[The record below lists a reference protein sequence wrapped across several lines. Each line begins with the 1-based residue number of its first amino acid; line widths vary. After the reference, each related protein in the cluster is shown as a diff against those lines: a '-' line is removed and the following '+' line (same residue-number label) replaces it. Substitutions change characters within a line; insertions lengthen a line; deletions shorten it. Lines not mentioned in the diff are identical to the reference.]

1 MANPFDRFDVNPFD
15 QFDTPLPETPIAPA
29 EPTLGSSVLGGMVA
43 PVLPETAPVP
53 IMPRGRR
60 VTVGLGDGVL
70 QAPAMPV
77 IEGVAANPFDRFDES
92 TAAGDWRAG
101 MLQAGQIIPG
111 IKAAGGLIE
120 ARVGPSDVRMV
131 TAEAQA
137 LSDIDSE
144 IEVLK
149 NQIAQFGQA
158 GAPRIPSDQRNAI
171 IADMRDLSLQRNQL
185 AMLAGEGVAEQRIAE
200 STREAESGVAAI
212 AEALPEIIS
221 RTEQIQNIPMN
232 LAAAAIGEAE
242 TFGEGFEA
250 FKEDPLGA
258 IRSFTLRSAPASLPT
273 VGAAIGGSFIGGP
286 AVAAAL
292 AGGTGAS
299 TEFGMSVAQDMETI
313 MRDAGVEVGST
324 EAITDFIA
332 SNPEALEGVI
342 GKAGTR
348 SGIIGLTDAIS
359 GGFTGRIASH
369 FAKSTVGKRLAAV
382 IAGGGVE
389 AAMEGV
395 GEGLAGRVTEGEWN
409 PGEIMAEVLGA
420 GGQGF
425 VTTGGQLIAEI
436 ARKSPQQLVAA
447 APEPAPAIGDIV
459 AQRLQAMRAEAEAPI
474 QPQAQPAPEAPTVPV
489 QPIAPP
495 QVGIAPE
502 APTAAPQAPVAPP
515 EAVPVVTPTPTAG
528 PEAQV
533 APITP
538 EAPVAPA
545 PIPTVDTP
553 RLQEPQKKPLTYR
566 IKQEIKIH
574 PEGEFAAE
582 LRAAGITSRTNPGLF
597 SRDGQRDLDNLPASE
612 WSDLA
617 QSIGVEGQYLSRQG
631 LIDALIGEASGVPVQ
646 NAEQQRL
653 QEEMDAEAAL
663 EEYQAA
669 IDAETQVEPVA
680 QDPILIQNPVID
692 SPEKDMRTPR
702 EREEDVSLAVD
713 EMVGVAAIEDY
724 VGPEVRQEVIQDLV
738 DNGGDVE
745 TAIRTAINRRIE
757 YVEEIGISEAPTP
770 EGAAL
775 DAERQ
780 ERAAREA
787 IPEDTGRIGQV
798 PARRGTEEGGAID
811 VTPEGRQMVIP
822 GAEQITDKQRAERA
836 QEAPMRGRAE
846 PTPEGGLFDD
856 DARKQIDIFDQPTE
870 KTHPAVQNEDGTP
883 KTLYH
888 GTSETFEEFQAPTRK
903 EGEHEFRADRDIGVF
918 LTSDPEAASYYAAEG
933 DRDTRNI
940 RPVKVHMTNPFI
952 YDYEGRKK
960 DSALNIRLADKAKA
974 AGHDGLI
981 LRNVKDTPQLT
992 NVTEDV
998 YVAFDP
1004 AQVSSVF
1011 DKKPV
1016 APKKKA
1022 LVLKE
1027 VAEVEEVK
1035 KKAPTTKKPQPKG
1048 TLAPTFLAF
1057 SFSNRNSVYEAAFRA
1072 AGIEPDKARLMT
1084 VDQQI
1089 AALRRVILSKF
1100 GVRVVMPKMLVTRK
1114 TITGRKAQVAKQQIG
1129 YRDAIDQMLDA
1140 YRQMTMLAHIF
1151 GVPESAIG
1159 LTDKNGTKITLS
1171 LVRRLR
1177 GALGSYSGGERTIAL
1192 PGRSNSFA
1200 HEWGHAFDH
1209 WLSGFLMDLPVNEV
1223 ENLLSRDVFNDGIQ
1237 PGSTRSSEVAQAFVG
1252 LLQTLFGDSAK
1263 MAMMQIDLQQQAT
1276 DTLKNGKPSPKAKRA
1291 MKALKDIESGKKL
1304 PKEVLNDYFKTS
1316 AEFDKMFGAKGYF
1329 TDPAEML
1336 ARAFETFAGVKAS
1349 MVSDLPTSFL
1359 SKPDWAY
1366 TESEETRS
1374 RMTFPRGVDAERVF
1388 LSIERLGDELRD
1400 SEIFGTEGIAQ
1411 KPEDVDVF
1419 DMRHWDKWKPKGSLL
1434 AQEREAWRKNKD
1446 TLEAVET
1453 DQTKMRKLRDWASYY
1468 ASTVNGNLRGIV
1480 RRQPVK
1486 ARKSLTNLLDMFM
1499 KDPGSGRDTGVSWER
1514 AVEAWAKRMT
1524 NRFENIT
1531 TAFNLQRLNKK
1542 EMLELRRLLTVSGAS
1557 SDNANLVKAAA
1568 SLRRMLD
1575 ETWRYLDSAGVKIGY
1590 VKNGWLPRIIDMD
1603 VALAK
1608 AGDFKKQ
1615 AAKVYSIMFDRDVRQ
1630 AELEYQ
1636 ISDVRRLTA
1645 QLTRATRTDEH
1656 GESFRVNLF
1665 SPDEITQIKAW
1676 RKALNAVTKAEKAA
1690 KEDPSKIDAV
1700 EEATEAFMEV
1710 HAEVLDIMDKVFSEE
1725 SARAWHA
1732 KILMGG
1738 PMDFDTKGPDSGFT
1752 KKRKMPAETDELM
1765 IDFYSGDPLS
1775 LIQQYLHMAPRRAE
1789 YVRRDTSSDGKSGK
1803 IERLLA
1809 NAESHGADGR
1819 DIREIR
1825 NSINMLTGRSSAPT
1839 HAASQWVG
1847 GWVYVAATVTLLK
1860 RAFFSSW
1867 AEPLAA
1873 GLRTG
1878 NPRDS
1883 LRAMTAFMGQMVR
1896 TGKARDRVELA
1907 RIIGLV
1913 TSAQHES
1920 IMMNRFGGDINPNSK
1935 QGKILANFFK
1945 YTLLTGLTNMQRMSM
1960 MAVSANAIR
1969 RHLEAAIHKKS
1980 KWSIEELNEIG
1991 IGEEH
1996 HQSLLDWINS
2006 LEGDIPKADD
2016 MIGVDGGFY
2025 NEAAALWAS
2034 ATGELVQQIIQNPTR
2049 YNRPTAAM
2057 DSKFRMMYGITGFIY
2072 AFHSNVIAPTFK
2084 RHIEE
2089 RGDTESLAKYVA
2101 RSGVGSVRN
2110 LAIAAPSVAALYTG
2124 HLLVTMLREALFN
2137 ADKWKELE
2145 EDDDEDALMNW
2156 LLGRTF
2162 ARTGLIGAWDIPYN
2176 LYTGV
2181 KYSRDLAGAYA
2192 GPHTSW
2198 ALSSIEDIVR
2208 LGSDRNA
2215 ASTNTGEWNA
2225 LDTVLE
2231 LLMETG
2237 SSLAISSMP
2246 GGSIASPV
2254 YGGAM
2259 WAIDAYNPSDVLTD
2273 MLIGPKGTRH
2283 GKGDLPWWEVG
2294 D

>member
-1 MANPFDRFDVNPFD
+1 MADFMTDDEFFNSKPFMTDAEFLGPPG
-15 QFDTPLPETPIAPA
+15 QGLPPPQPTPIAPA
-29 EPTLGSSVLGGMVA
+29 EPTLGSMLLGGMVA
-43 PVLPETAPVP
+43 PVLPQTAPVP

-60 VTVGLGDGVL
+60 VNVGLGDAVL
-70 QAPAMPV
+70 AAPAMPV
-77 IEGVAANPFDRFDES
+77 TEGVAANPFDRFDAS
-92 TAAGDWRAG
+92 TVAGDWEAG

-111 IKAAGGLIE
+111 IKAAGG
-120 ARVGPSDVRMV
+120 V
-131 TAEAQA
+131 
-137 LSDIDSE
+137 SDIIAANREQAFLMEQGAAMETISQE
-144 IEVLK
+144 IDTLKSTLVASHAEGGTPFPKAEEDAMMARLIDLTGQMDQLGTLASLEGEV
-149 NQIAQFGQA
+149 
-158 GAPRIPSDQRNAI
+158 PRRMDYIDPLREKGVST
-171 IADMRDLSLQRNQL
+171 L
-185 AMLAGEGVAEQRIAE
+185 AEN
-200 STREAESGVAAI
+200 
-212 AEALPEIIS
+212 LPEIIS

-286 AVAAAL
+286 PVAAL
-292 AGGTGAS
+292 AAYGTGSS
-299 TEFGMSVAQDMETI
+299 TEFGMSVAQDMETV
-313 MRDAGVEVGST
+313 MRDAGIDVGS
-324 EAITDFIA
+324 EQAITDFIA
-332 SNPEALEGVI
+332 ANPEALEGII

-348 SGIIGLTDAIS
+348 AGVIGLADAIS
-359 GGFTGRIASH
+359 GGFTGRIAKT
-369 FAKSTVGKRLAAV
+369 FASSTVGKRLASV

-389 AAMEGV
+389 AVMEGV
-395 GEGLAGRVTEGEWN
+395 GEGVAGRVTEGEWN

-420 GGQGF
+420 GGQGS

-436 ARKSPQQLVAA
+436 ARKSPQQLEIPT
-447 APEPAPAIGDIV
+447 APEPAPAIGDII
-459 AQRLQAMRAEAEAPI
+459 AQRLEAMRAEAPI
-474 QPQAQPAPEAPTVPV
+474 QPQAQPAPEAPAAPV
-489 QPIAPP
+489 QPVAPP

-502 APTAAPQAPVAPP
+502 APTAAPQAPVAPLG
-515 EAVPVVTPTPTAG
+515 AVPVVTPTPTAA

-533 APITP
+533 APEVPVVPAPAP
-538 EAPVAPA
+538 EVDPDVQAPQAPDTQAQEPAVVPAQAEPVAAQAVPEKPVAPSKPEDA
-545 PIPTVDTP
+545 PIVT
-553 RLQEPQKKPLTYR
+553 
-566 IKQEIKIH
+566 
-574 PEGEFAAE
+574 
-582 LRAAGITSRTNPGLF
+582 
-597 SRDGQRDLDNLPASE
+597 SE
-612 WSDLA
+612 WTET
-617 QSIGVEGQYLSRQG
+617 EG
-631 LIDALIGEASGVPVQ
+631 
-646 NAEQQRL
+646 
-653 QEEMDAEAAL
+653 
-663 EEYQAA
+663 
-669 IDAETQVEPVA
+669 
-680 QDPILIQNPVID
+680 
-692 SPEKDMRTPR
+692 
-702 EREEDVSLAVD
+702 
-713 EMVGVAAIEDY
+713 
-724 VGPEVRQEVIQDLV
+724 
-738 DNGGDVE
+738 
-745 TAIRTAINRRIE
+745 
-757 YVEEIGISEAPTP
+757 P
-770 EGAAL
+770 EGAAQPL
-775 DAERQ
+775 MENTRTGEVITSAEFDERVAAQ
-780 ERAAREA
+780 EEVTAPEDVEAAAPPAEVTAPVQEPGNWRASTSRIESFGKTLG
-787 IPEDTGRIGQV
+787 IPESEITGTVDQMVATVEAKVAEINETAPPSELPSK
-798 PARRGTEEGGAID
+798 PATAAPEA
-811 VTPEGRQMVIP
+811 VSTQKQANAALPEGVRAVRRNPENTSEWTLLGDNAEVIGTFMSTSP
-822 GAEQITDKQRAERA
+822 DGIDAATLSDMERGQRPQA
-836 QEAPMRGRAE
+836 APMPAKE
-846 PTPEGGLFDD
+846 
-856 DARKQIDIFDQPTE
+856 
-870 KTHPAVQNEDGTP
+870 THPAVQNEDGSP

-888 GTSETFEEFQAPTRK
+888 GTSDVFEEFQAPTLK
-903 EGEHEFRADRDIGVF
+903 EGEHEFRADSDIGVF

-933 DRDTRNI
+933 DKDTRNI
-940 RPVKVHMTNPFI
+940 RPVKVQMTNPLI

-960 DSALNIRLADKAKA
+960 DSALNRRLADQAKA

-1011 DKKPV
+1011 EKKGKKKPIV
-1016 APKKKA
+1016 A
-1022 LVLKE
+1022 KE
-1027 VAEVEEVK
+1027 IAPDEAK

-1048 TLAPTFLAF
+1048 SLAPTFLGF

-1072 AGIEPDKARLMT
+1072 AGIDPDKARLMT

-1089 AALRRVILSKF
+1089 AALRRVILAKF
-1100 GVRVVMPKMLVTRK
+1100 GVRVVMPKMLVSRK
-1114 TITGRKAQVAKQQIG
+1114 TITGRKTQIEKQQIG

-1151 GVPESAIG
+1151 GVPEKAIG
-1159 LTDKNGTKITLS
+1159 LTDKNGTQITLS

-1209 WLSGFLMDLPVNEV
+1209 WLSGFLMDMPVDEV

-1252 LLQTLFGDSAK
+1252 LLQSLFGDSAK

-1291 MKALKDIESGKKL
+1291 MKALDDIKSGKRL
-1304 PKEVLNDYFKTS
+1304 PREVTNDFFKTS
-1316 AEFDKMFGAKGYF
+1316 LEYDKMFNTKGYF

-1366 TESEETRS
+1366 TGSEEQRAK
-1374 RMTFPRGVDAERVF
+1374 MTFPRGVDAERVF
-1388 LSIERLGDELRD
+1388 LSIERLGDELRK
-1400 SEIFGTEGIAQ
+1400 SEIFGTEGIAK

-1434 AQEREAWRKNKD
+1434 AQEREAWRKNKE
-1446 TLEAVET
+1446 TLKAVET

-1486 ARKSLTNLLDMFM
+1486 ARKALTNLLDMFM

-1514 AVEAWAKRMT
+1514 AVEAWSKRMT

-1542 EMLELRRLLTVSGAS
+1542 EMLELRRLLTVSGSS

-1630 AELEYQ
+1630 AEMEDQ

-1665 SPDEITQIKAW
+1665 SPDEIATIKEW
-1676 RKALNAVTKAEKAA
+1676 RKAVNTAAKAEADA
-1690 KEDPSKIDAV
+1690 KEGDSVKVATA
-1700 EEATEAFMEV
+1700 EEANEALAEI
-1710 HAEVLDIMDKVFSEE
+1710 HEEVLDIMDKVFSEE

-1775 LIQQYLHMAPRRAE
+1775 LIQQYLQMAPRRAE
-1789 YVRRDTSSDGKSGK
+1789 YVRRDTSSDGKPGK

-1883 LRAMTAFMGQMVR
+1883 LRAMTAFMGQMVS

-1991 IGEEH
+1991 IGKEH
-1996 HQSLLDWINS
+1996 HQALLDWINT

-2025 NEAAALWAS
+2025 NDAAALWAS

-2072 AFHSNVIAPTFK
+2072 SFHSNVIAPTFK

-2110 LAIAAPSVAALYTG
+2110 LAIAAPSVAALFTG

-2137 ADKWKELE
+2137 PDKWKELE
-2145 EDDDEDALMNW
+2145 DDDDEDALIKW
-2156 LLGRTF
+2156 LLERTF

-2198 ALSSIEDIVR
+2198 ALSNIEDIVR

-2215 ASTNTGEWNA
+2215 ASTNTAEWNA

-2246 GGSIASPV
+2246 GGSIAAPV

-2273 MLIGPKGTRH
+2273 MMIGEKGERH
-2283 GKGDLPWWEVG
+2283 GKGDRPWWEVG